1 MKIGLAGTGRIGAF
15 HAKTLIGLPEV
26 DELVLFDVVPESAA
40 RVADEVGATTVG
52 SIEELLA
59 SGIDG
64 FVITTGTHTHADLLK
79 AAIAA
84 GVPTFCE
91 KPVAGDLEGSIEL
104 AQLAAQSD
112 VPVHIGFQRRFDNG
126 YRRLREAVQAGEL
139 GFIHTI
145 RAATHDQSPP
155 HAAYIPTSGGLF
167 RDCSVHDFDILRFVT
182 VRRARRDLP
191 ARAAEVV
198 LHGAL
203 RAGLPGRA
211 DGVRPHACASGHA
224 LAPK

>member
-15 HAKTLIGLPEV
+15 HAKTLVGLPEV

-64 FVITTGTHTHADLLK
+64 FVITTGTHTHTHADLLK

-104 AQLAAQSD
+104 AQLAAQ
-112 VPVHIGFQRRFDNG
+112 
-126 YRRLREAVQAGEL
+126 
-139 GFIHTI
+139 
-145 RAATHDQSPP
+145 
-155 HAAYIPTSGGLF
+155 
-167 RDCSVHDFDILRFVT
+167 
-182 VRRARRDLP
+182 
-191 ARAAEVV
+191 
-198 LHGAL
+198 
-203 RAGLPGRA
+203 
-211 DGVRPHACASGHA
+211 
-224 LAPK
+224 